1 MDIEAVTQ
9 DLFCKVGFNSDSHS
23 REEMKM
29 AANLAA
35 NKKSQAKLLQSYIK
49 RLQAFKVVMDLEAR
63 ERASKTIAHLHVQ
76 LAELKAG

>member
-23 REEMKM
+23 HEEMKM
-29 AANLAA
+29 AANPAA
-35 NKKSQAKLLQSYIK
+35 DKKSHTKLLKSYIR
-49 RLQAFKVVMDLEAR
+49 RLQAFKVVMDVEAR
-63 ERASKTIAHLHVQ
+63 ERANKTIAHLHVQ